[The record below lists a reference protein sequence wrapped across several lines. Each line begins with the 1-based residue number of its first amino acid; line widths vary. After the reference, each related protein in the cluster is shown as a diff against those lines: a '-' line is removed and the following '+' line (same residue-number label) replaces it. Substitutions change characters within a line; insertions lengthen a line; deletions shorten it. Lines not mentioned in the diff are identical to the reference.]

1 MSRFL
6 SAIRRAADMELL
18 ADTLAFVVMMLFVAV
33 VLGFAV
39 EASDAVTAWRLAQ

>member
-18 ADTLAFVVMMLFVAV
+18 ADTLAFISMMLFIAV
-33 VLGFAV
+33 ILGFAA
-39 EASDAVTAWRLAQ
+39 EACDAVSTWRLAQ